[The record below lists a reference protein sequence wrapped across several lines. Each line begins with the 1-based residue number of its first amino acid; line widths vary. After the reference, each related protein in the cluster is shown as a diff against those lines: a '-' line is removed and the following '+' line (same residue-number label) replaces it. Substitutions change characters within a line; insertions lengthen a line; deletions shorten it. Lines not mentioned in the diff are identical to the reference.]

1 MTELYVLQNT
11 RGMTVEILTYGGI
24 IRSISV
30 PDRTGSAA
38 NVVLGLKTP
47 EAYRG
52 AHPYFGC
59 ITGRYANRIAGGKFT
74 LDGVQYTL
82 ATNDGPNALHGGLK
96 GSTSAMVGGPRHAHR
111 SLALSYLSADGE
123 ERLSRQPRRVGD
135 LHPDGRQRA
144 AIDYMATT
152 DRPTIVNLTNHSY
165 FNLKGEGAGTIN
177 DHILMLNADRHTP
190 VDENVIPTGEPGPSR
205 RDAVRLS
212 PAQVIGGRLRANHP
226 QILRGLGYDH
236 NFVLARSSLDDTS
249 LILAAQIH
257 EPTTG
262 ASWKFTPPS
271 RASSFTRGT
280 CSTAGWSAPAG
291 ASTARA
297 TGWRWKRSTSRT
309 HPTSR
314 ISARC
319 CGPARRSARRRS
331 TGSRPTP
338 RNAHPNDEAGAS
350 GWVCPLVLRRGR
362 LFRPPRWTP
371 AGNAATGP
379 LIRSATRSRRATVH
393 PARSAP

>member
-96 GSTSAMVGGPRHAHR
+96 GFDKREWSVDRATPTE
-111 SLALSYLSADGE
+111 LALSYLSADGE
-123 ERLSRQPRRVGD
+123 EGYPGNLDVWVIYSLTDDNALQ
-135 LHPDGRQRA
+135 
-144 AIDYMATT
+144 IDYMATT

-177 DHILMLNADRHTP
+177 DHILMLNADRYTP
-190 VDENVIPTGEPGPSR
+190 VDENVIPTGELAPVAGTPFDFR
-205 RDAVRLS
+205 QPR
-212 PAQVIGGRLRANHP
+212 VIGGRLRANYP

-236 NFVLARSSLDDTS
+236 NFVLARPSLDDAS
-249 LILAAQIH
+249 LILAAQVY

-262 ASWKFTPPS
+262 RVMEVHTTEPGIQFYSGNLLNS
-271 RASSFTRGT
+271 RVV
-280 CSTAGWSAPAG
+280 
-291 ASTARA
+291 
-297 TGWRWKRSTSRT
+297 
-309 HPTSR
+309 
-314 ISARC
+314 
-319 CGPARRSARRRS
+319 
-331 TGSRPTP
+331 
-338 RNAHPNDEAGAS
+338 GAS
-350 GWVCPLVLRRGR
+350 GRIYRQGDGLALETQHFPDSPNQPDFPSTVLRPGTT
-362 LFRPPRWTP
+362 FRST
-371 AGNAATGP
+371 
-379 LIRSATRSRRATVH
+379 TVYRFSTD
-393 PARSAP
+393 AS